1 MLTQARQQGLRQ
13 AVGPGHDVGSTT
25 EGVYDDSPAHSPDTE
40 SRARNGDGTIA
51 EEAGAP
57 PGPGHGAGRMRG
69 DRGRGTGGLLQG
81 QPQRVGEYRVRRVR
95 HGAAGQRHRARRHAH
110 LGGVARHR
118 ADLDLPGDAWCQ
130 LLDRHDQHLPVP
142 DVAAAVL
149 VRRRG
154 PPGRPAGLEPGRP
167 AGVLQRR
174 HDRDGPHEDELPVVG
189 RPAAHR
195 QGRPVLPR
203 HGAGRREGERSE
215 LGVVH
220 PHVGIPDQVVSA
232 SAPNVTTLVIHLN
245 KAVNPAWFTANELYY
260 IQPIPAHAWAKA
272 SATGPV
278 LDFTNPANA
287 KQIYDFLAKQSGST
301 GTYTTNPLWQV
312 VDGPYRL
319 TQFNNT
325 TGAYTMAPNPKYG
338 GPHSAIVPTLQAVP
352 YTSDTAEFNAVLSH
366 SIDLGYM
373 PLNDVPQM
381 GAVKAA
387 GYHVFGYPGWGFAY
401 ANYNFVDKTGDFNNI
416 IKQFYIRQ
424 ALAHL
429 ENEPGY
435 IKAFFHGAGG
445 LAYGPIPSVPTSP
458 YTPPNALKNP
468 YPYSV
473 ATAASLLKAHGW
485 NVVPGG
491 ASTCAKPGT
500 GAGECGA
507 GIPAGSKISFNV
519 LYASDPV
526 IFGEQVTAWA
536 SDAKKVGINIALQSG
551 TFNHVITVADDPGSP
566 KTINDWAVAVY
577 GGFTDPYY
585 PTTLGI
591 FSSGGSLNG
600 GFYSNPQADKLIHAS
615 VTSSNPDAV
624 KVEASYLTQIQPSLF
639 QPNYDW
645 ITVWKDNVSGQPAA
659 IESTTQY
666 FLNPELMYL
675 TK

>member
-1 MLTQARQQGLRQ
+1 MI
-13 AVGPGHDVGSTT
+13 PPHTT
-25 EGVYDDSPAHSPDTE
+25 
-40 SRARNGDGTIA
+40 RATK
-51 EEAGAP
+51 
-57 PGPGHGAGRMRG
+57 PGHGMGAARRAVRLSAARPVTLLAVGAVAVAMGLAACSKAPSSGSVSSTSGAFGEVPAAVGTPHAGTLTWAEAPGTAPTWIFPVTPGANFSTGTINTFQYLMWRPLYWYG
-69 DRGRGTGGLLQG
+69 DGVRPVVVPSMSLADPPVYANGDTTVTVHMKTNYRWSDG
-81 QPQRVGEYRVRRVR
+81 QPVTAKDALFYLDMVR
-95 HGAAGQRHRARRHAH
+95 
-110 LGGVARHR
+110 
-118 ADLDLPGDAWCQ
+118 
-130 LLDRHDQHLPVP
+130 
-142 DVAAAVL
+142 AAVQ
-149 VRRRG
+149 
-154 PPGRPAGLEPGRP
+154 ES
-167 AGVLQRR
+167 
-174 HDRDGPHEDELPVVG
+174 
-189 RPAAHR
+189 
-195 QGRPVLPR
+195 
-203 HGAGRREGERSE
+203 GANWGSYT
-215 LGVVH
+215 

-232 SAPNVTTLVIHLN
+232 SAPNATTLVIHLN
-245 KAVNPAWFTANELYY
+245 KAVNPAWFTANGLYD

-272 SATGPV
+272 SANGPV

-287 KQIYDFLAKQSGST
+287 KQIFDFLAKQSGST
-301 GTYTTNPLWQV
+301 STYASNPLWQV

-325 TGAYTMAPNPKYG
+325 TGGYTLAPNPKYG
-338 GPHSAIVPTLQAVP
+338 GPHSKIVPTLQAVP

-366 SIDLGYM
+366 SVDLGYM

-381 GAVKAA
+381 SAVKAA

-401 ANYNFVDKTGDFNNI
+401 ANYNFADKTGDFNNI
-416 IKQFYIRQ
+416 IRQFYIRQ

-429 ENEPGY
+429 ENQEGY

-458 YTPPNALKNP
+458 YTPANALKNP

-473 ATAASLLKAHGW
+473 ATAASLLKSHGW

-491 ASTCAKPGT
+491 SSTCAKPGT

-507 GIPAGSKISFNV
+507 GIPAGTKIAFNV

-536 SDAKKVGINIALQSG
+536 SDAKKVGINISLQSG

-566 KTINDWAVAVY
+566 KTVNDWAVAVY
-577 GGFTDPYY
+577 GGFVDPYY

-615 VTSSNPDAV
+615 VTSNNSDAV
-624 KVEASYLTQIQPSLF
+624 KTEASYLTQQQPSLF
-639 QPNYDW
+639 QPNYDF
-645 ITVWKDNVSGQPAA
+645 ITVWKNNVSGQPAA